1 MSIVTKITWAT
12 TEIND
17 RNLHKVKEEKFEAAT
32 ADMINKLYLELGELL
47 WFYLE
52 YRPNGTMEIQYP
64 IFNDNG
70 KYTGEEIEWLIEGN
84 EGQVFTFSLNYGIII
99 IEGKGKELI
108 L

>member
-17 RNLHKVKEEKFEAAT
+17 RNLHKVKEEKFEAET
-32 ADMINKLYLELGELL
+32 ADIINKLYLELGELL

-52 YRPNGTMEIQYP
+52 YKSNGTMEIQYP

-70 KYTGEEIEWLIEGN
+70 KYTGEEIEWLIE
-84 EGQVFTFSLNYGIII
+84 ES
-99 IEGKGKELI
+99 EE
-108 L
+108 